1 MMYQFLINYRHFE
14 IFYGRVKVSKFASS
28 FSKKRRRKKNQSN
41 GIARSKITRRTQKQ
55 GGRKLRGG
63 GILRLF
69 EKSPRSTNIT
79 LRFSFL
85 FSLVRYLRL
94 FCQNF
99 LDFIIFQINV
109 LMLNKITFTPALV
122 SRKFLYNCL
131 RSTNDKQALIKSNDS
146 WFSIH

>member
-1 MMYQFLINYRHFE
+1 M
-14 IFYGRVKVSKFASS
+14 
-28 FSKKRRRKKNQSN
+28 
-41 GIARSKITRRTQKQ
+41 
-55 GGRKLRGG
+55 
-63 GILRLF
+63 
-69 EKSPRSTNIT
+69 NIT

-85 FSLVRYLRL
+85 FSLVRYLWL
-94 FCQNF
+94 FYQNF

-146 WFSIH
+146 WFSVH